1 MNVRTI
7 FRVFLALIFMLGI
20 PSAVNSTQA
29 SAATGLTTAL
39 SSAVTPDPANPR
51 FLSYNVCG
59 GVCPVYQ
66 NSVTTW
72 RDTLINAIDNWDAD
86 VVMLQEVCYGQWI
99 HLRNTLQARAGGD
112 QYDSVWHATRTY
124 GGCGNGKWGTWA
136 GSAETEDLFG
146 LVILVKGSEPTITD
160 RQVHKLPNPAA
171 GEERALLCGLA
182 PVKGRVTRVC
192 NTHIDFKAESFMDGK
207 WSYSNPRTQV
217 EAVDYKM
224 DQYAAAGEPII
235 LGGDFNPP
243 VKQTADESA
252 TKYTPNL
259 SPLYH
264 TGHTDGTGIFQEVD
278 ETDTNYFI
286 KNNAQDQAVCAGKSV
301 CRSGEPTAD
310 TCSTQNDQFVPIKL
324 DFIFVS
330 PQFTSVYGD
339 SAACTQGVSDHRL
352 LRGEAA
358 WAS

>member
-1 MNVRTI
+1 
-7 FRVFLALIFMLGI
+7 MLGI
-20 PSAVNSTQA
+20 PSAVNSAQA
-29 SAATGLTTAL
+29 SATGLPTTL
-39 SSAVTPDPANPR
+39 SAEVTPNPANPR

-59 GVCPVYQ
+59 GKCPVYQ
-66 NSVTTW
+66 GNVTTW
-72 RDTLINAIDNWDAD
+72 RDTMISAIDNWDAD

-99 HLRNTLQARAGGD
+99 HLRNALQSRVGGD
-112 QYDSVWHATRTY
+112 QYDSIWHATRTY
-124 GGCGNGKWGTWA
+124 EGCGNQDNHKWGTWA
-136 GSAETEDLFG
+136 GSSETENLFG

-160 RQVHKLPNPAA
+160 RQVHWLPNPAA

-182 PVKGRVTRVC
+182 PVKGRMTRVC
-192 NTHIDFKAESFMDGK
+192 NTHIDFKTASFMGGK

-224 DQYAAAGEPII
+224 DEYAAAGEPII

-243 VKQTADESA
+243 VSQAADESA

-264 TGHTDGTGIFQEVD
+264 TGHQGGTGIFQEVD

-286 KNNAQDQAVCAGKSV
+286 KNNAADQPVCAGMSV
-301 CRSGEPTAD
+301 CRSGEATAD
-310 TCSTQNDQFVPIKL
+310 TCSTGNSAFVPIKL

-330 PQFTSVYGD
+330 PKFTSVYGD
-339 SAACTQGVSDHRL
+339 SAACTPGMSDHRL